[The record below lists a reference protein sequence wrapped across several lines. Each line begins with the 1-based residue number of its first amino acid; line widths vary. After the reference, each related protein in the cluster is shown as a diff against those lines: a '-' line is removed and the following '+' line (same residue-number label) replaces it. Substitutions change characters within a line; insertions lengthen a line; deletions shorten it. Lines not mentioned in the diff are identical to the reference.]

1 MSTQSTWPP
10 AKPQQPAPSSKDILE
25 TPPRRWPKTLIAVVA
40 LLLGLGLGN
49 AFFGD
54 EGRMDS
60 NLDRLEALAV
70 RLDRANE
77 EIDRLREGDTLPAA
91 LVEVRAE
98 RAALA
103 SELDQTVLAGA
114 QLFTAGLP
122 ESADRA
128 PASSTVRRL
137 LDEHVAATNAGSVRR
152 LMATFTS
159 DGVLT
164 MLAPSLG
171 GWRADYRGTEI
182 AAGLR
187 TLGEQRLRLTDLA
200 QHGDLVWARY
210 GGSPDQ
216 GVVVVRVE
224 GRRIAHLWTIL
235 LNPPVGID

>member
-1 MSTQSTWPP
+1 MSTQSAWSP
-10 AKPQQPAPSSKDILE
+10 AQPQQPAPSHKDILE
-25 TPPRRWPKTLIAVVA
+25 TPPRRWPKAVIAVVA

-54 EGRMDS
+54 EGRMDN
-60 NLDRLEALAV
+60 NLDRLEALTG
-70 RLDRANE
+70 RLDRANA

-103 SELDQTVLAGA
+103 SELDQAVLDGA

-128 PASSTVRRL
+128 PASPTVRRL
-137 LDEHVAATNAGSVRR
+137 LAEHVAATNAGSVHR
-152 LMATFTS
+152 LLATFTP

-164 MLAPSLG
+164 MLAPSIG

-187 TLGEQRLRLTDLA
+187 TLGQQRLRLTDLT
-200 QHGDLVWARY
+200 QHGDFVWARY

-216 GVVVVRVE
+216 GVVVARVE
-224 GRRIAHLWTIL
+224 SRRIAHLWALL